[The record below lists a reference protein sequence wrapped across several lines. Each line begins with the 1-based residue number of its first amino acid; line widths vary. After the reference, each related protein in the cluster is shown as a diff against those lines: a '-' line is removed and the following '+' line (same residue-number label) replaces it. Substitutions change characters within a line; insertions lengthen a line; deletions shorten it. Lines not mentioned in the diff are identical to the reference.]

1 MKFKNL
7 KFSNSLNFYQPFSIL
22 NILQTGKT
30 EHSIY
35 FSRAPLGT
43 SSKKVAKTG
52 PSFSPTE
59 AANSIPLESKP
70 LIFRG

>member
-7 KFSNSLNFYQPFSIL
+7 KFSNSLNIFQSFSIP
-22 NILQTGKT
+22 NTLQTGET
-30 EHSIY
+30 EHNIY

-43 SSKKVAKTG
+43 SSEKVAKTG
-52 PSFSPTE
+52 SPFSPIE